1 MQKYKKFIPWVILG
15 ILIIWCVS
23 VYNGFVSKD
32 VVLGEKWG
40 KVQSAYQLRA
50 DKIKQLVSVVKG
62 SAKFEKETLLGVVE
76 ARAGMAR
83 QATFDPTKGT
93 AEDFKKYE
101 SIQRDLMSNPKT
113 GFNIVVEQYPQ
124 LRTTDQYKAL
134 MYEIS
139 ETENMIKTERD
150 QFTIAVKEYN
160 TATRRFPGNLF
171 ASIFGFSQKEFF
183 AADTGTDK
191 APIESLKELE
201 K

>member
-23 VYNGFVSKD
+23 VYNGFVNKD
-32 VVLGEKWG
+32 LAVGEKWG

-76 ARAGMAR
+76 ARAGKAS
-83 QATFDPTKGT
+83 QATFDPSKGT

-101 SIQRDLMSNPKT
+101 SMQRDLMSNPKT

-124 LRTTDQYKAL
+124 LRTTEQYAKL
-134 MYEIS
+134 MDEVS
-139 ETENMIKTERD
+139 ETENKIKAERD
-150 QFTIAVKEYN
+150 YFTTAIKDYN
-160 TATRRFPGNLF
+160 AATRRFPGNLF
-171 ASIFGFSQKEFF
+171 AGIFGFHAKDFF
-183 AADTGTDK
+183 TSDAGSDK
-191 APIESLKELE
+191 APIDDLKELS